1 MATCPSIRVPKID
14 PTSLHIF
21 PPWMSWVVFIHI
33 FTSSQW
39 INIHFLW
46 PFCVYHLQNPKK
58 ILGWW
63 TVHCEAQDKVIQTHA
78 DVHPFETSRT
88 NRTEKKCWEYLVI
101 SAKMEESLDL
111 FWVGW
116 ETKICLEQMIKLSN
130 ECDVKWRFLKR
141 QTSWIKCL
149 YVCCFFNL
157 LFCRQLRIYVL

>member
-1 MATCPSIRVPKID
+1 MPKID
-14 PTSLHIF
+14 STSIHIC
-21 PPWMSWVVFIHI
+21 PPWMSWVMCLYKFIHI

-46 PFCVYHLQNPKK
+46 PFCVYQLQNPKK

-88 NRTEKKCWEYLVI
+88 NRTEKNKCWDYLVI
-101 SAKMEESLDL
+101 SPTQNGGILNL
-111 FWVGW
+111 WTFFGGW
-116 ETKICLEQMIKLSN
+116 ETKICLEQMINFLMN
-130 ECDVKWRFLKR
+130 AMPRVFLKR

-149 YVCCFFNL
+149 NV
-157 LFCRQLRIYVL
+157 YVLFFQSSVL